1 PCPVIISLFFVLRP
15 LLPPSTLFP
24 YTTLFRSPL
33 LSTIS
38 SDRATYLPTL
48 SPFPNGDMLN
58 SRSTIAHV
66 PFFEGTGYFSSLRP
80 KKSCLSPFSVS
91 QIHHFA
97 PENQAHPNPRPFTP
111 TEIFLP
117 VLPFAD
123 FPSLI

>member
-1 PCPVIISLFFVLRP
+1 
-15 LLPPSTLFP
+15 
-24 YTTLFRSPL
+24 
-33 LSTIS
+33 
-38 SDRATYLPTL
+38 
-48 SPFPNGDMLN
+48 MLN

-123 FPSLI
+123 LPTLIDKTVAAAYCSMSRRRRHGSGTCSLPRRAIGPQGARTQASIRPDC